1 MIEMTSEA
9 GSNLVTI
16 RMSGTVTEADQQ
28 RQFEK
33 VEAAPDSERVE
44 CVLLDWSDLQG
55 WGPGARSSSTW
66 FGMHHWALIGR
77 IAILAEEKWADEVLR
92 ITDIYRAAAVRRF
105 EPSERQA
112 ALEWLRS

>member
-1 MIEMTSEA
+1 MIEVTSET
-9 GSNLVTI
+9 GSNLVTV

-33 VEAAPDSERVE
+33 VAAETETERVE

-55 WGPGARSSSTW
+55 WGPGARSSGTW
-66 FGMHHWALIGR
+66 FGMHHWALVGR

-92 ITDIYRAAAVRRF
+92 ITDVYRAAAVRRF
-105 EPSERQA
+105 APSERQA
-112 ALEWLRS
+112 ALDWLRG